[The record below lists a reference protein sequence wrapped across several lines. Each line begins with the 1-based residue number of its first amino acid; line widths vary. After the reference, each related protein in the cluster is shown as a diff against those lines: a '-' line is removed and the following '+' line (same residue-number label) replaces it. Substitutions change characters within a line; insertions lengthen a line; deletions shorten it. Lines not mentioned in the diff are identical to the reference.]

1 MDNTSGDLNESNIS
15 PSDILAQVKIT
26 GGVCSFISRADK
38 NEPMNRTTTPAQK
51 KPLTQDQLEDARRL
65 KAAYLARK
73 KKLAEQGVKLTQD
86 ELAARCGW
94 SGQSAVSQFMTGK
107 TALSLEALISLSRE
121 LNAAPEEISPTLS
134 AKLGLS
140 AKPTELFSNVEPAAL
155 DNHKVPVLSY
165 VQAGQL
171 TEVREIRDVDG
182 SYEYVQADDDVGE
195 RAFGMRISGDS
206 MTPLFEEGDLVIID
220 PDIDPVPGDYVA
232 AKNGRLE
239 ATFKKYRPRGFNQD
253 GVEYFELV
261 PLNDDY
267 APIRSDMC
275 QVTIIGTMVEHRK
288 YRRKR
293 R

>member
-1 MDNTSGDLNESNIS
+1 METINDRIS
-15 PSDILAQVKIT
+15 
-26 GGVCSFISRADK
+26 
-38 NEPMNRTTTPAQK
+38 
-51 KPLTQDQLEDARRL
+51 ARRH
-65 KAAYLARK
+65 
-73 KKLAEQGVKLTQD
+73 KLNLSQE
-86 ELAARCGW
+86 ELAKRIGITRVSVSKW
-94 SGQSAVSQFMTGK
+94 ESGLNQPKGRYLNQLASALGVTVEWLLTGK
-107 TALSLEALISLSRE
+107 DVQAETDH
-121 LNAAPEEISPTLS
+121 
-134 AKLGLS
+134 
-140 AKPTELFSNVEPAAL
+140 FVNVEPAIL
-155 DNHKVPVLSY
+155 GVHQIPVLSY

-171 TEVREIRDVDG
+171 TAVREIRDVDG

-206 MTPLFEEGDLVIID
+206 MTPEFGEGDLVIID
-220 PDIDPVPGDYVA
+220 PDIEPVPGDYVA
-232 AKNGRLE
+232 AKNGSLE

-275 QVTIIGTMVEHRK
+275 DVVIIGTMVEHRK

>member
-1 MDNTSGDLNESNIS
+1 
-15 PSDILAQVKIT
+15 
-26 GGVCSFISRADK
+26 
-38 NEPMNRTTTPAQK
+38 MNSSATPPAK
-51 KPLTQDQLEDARRL
+51 KGLSKTQLDDASRL
-65 KAAYLARK
+65 KAAYHARK
-73 KKLAEQGVKLTQD
+73 KVLAEQGVKLTQE

-107 TALSLEALISLSRE
+107 TALSLEALLRLSKE
-121 LNAAPEEISPTLS
+121 LAVSPADISPSLA
-134 AKLGLS
+134 AKLGLPEKMRPS
-140 AKPTELFSNVEPAAL
+140 AFSNVEPATL
-155 DNHKVPVLSY
+155 GTHQIPVLSY

-171 TEVREIRDVDG
+171 TEVLEIREVDG
-182 SYEYVQADDDVGE
+182 GLEYVQADDDIGE

-206 MTPLFEEGDLVIID
+206 MTPVFDEGDLVIID

-232 AKNGRLE
+232 AKNGSRE

-261 PLNDDY
+261 PLNEDY

-275 QVTIIGTMVEHRK
+275 PIAIIGTMVEHRK